1 MMITFIARLI
11 SDDLALLFPIALLV
25 IALVLLA
32 SFRSLRG
39 VVLPLLVCIISIV
52 WGHWNYVPWWFRNDD
67 GIEQHSRCFDGSW
80 QRLCNSCNQP
90 LDQVKS
96 SIRKKAVTI
105 ALSSVTIPVFI
116 AAITTIAG
124 FLVLLFSEMVPLEYF
139 GLLIALSMFASG
151 LGTLTLLPA
160 ILILSNKKHIS
171 LV

>member
-1 MMITFIARLI
+1 MCPGGFEMTMVSNNVPGVLMAVGSAYAIH
-11 SDDLALLFPIALLV
+11 V
-25 IALVLLA
+25 IN
-32 SFRSLRG
+32 
-39 VVLPLLVCIISIV
+39 CI
-52 WGHWNYVPWWFRNDD
+52 
-67 GIEQHSRCFDGSW
+67 
-80 QRLCNSCNQP
+80 
-90 LDQVKS
+90 DQVKS

-139 GLLIALSMFASG
+139 GLLIAPSMFASG